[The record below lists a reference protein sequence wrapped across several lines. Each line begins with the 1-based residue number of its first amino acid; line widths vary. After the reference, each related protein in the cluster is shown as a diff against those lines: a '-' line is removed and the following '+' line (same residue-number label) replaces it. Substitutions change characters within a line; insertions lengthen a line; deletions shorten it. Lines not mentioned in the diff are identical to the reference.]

1 VVNEWDRV
9 LAGER
14 TEALD
19 LPPLPLLLGFRI
31 THRYRLFKCWG
42 GEPSGPLQ
50 PYYVKSRLN
59 LIDDQD
65 QTGWQSRER
74 AEVCDGLGG
83 YCKTAFHFD
92 PDAVR
97 DAA

>member
-1 VVNEWDRV
+1 M
-9 LAGER
+9 
-14 TEALD
+14 D
-19 LPPLPLLLGFRI
+19 L
-31 THRYRLFKCWG
+31 
-42 GEPSGPLQ
+42 SGPLQ
-50 PYYVKSRLN
+50 PHYIKSRLN

-83 YCKTAFHFD
+83 HCKTAFHFD